1 MDITT
6 IFCQIDD
13 FCHDF
18 KAEFENHCLPKQSK
32 QRQKK
37 SILSLSEVMTI
48 MVWFHQQKYRSFKD
62 FYTKHVMLHL
72 RSEFPQLPSYNRFV
86 ELQTEAA
93 IPLAMFLH
101 RHRLARPTGVAFVD
115 STPLAV
121 CDNRR
126 IPSHKVFQ
134 EDARRG
140 KTSMGWFYGF
150 KLHIVINDCGELLSC
165 VLSPGNVDDRDRRVM
180 RQLSK
185 TLWGKLVG
193 DRGYIS
199 KQLFETLFS
208 NGITLIT
215 KLKRGMKNKLMPLMD
230 KLLLRKRAVIESVND
245 QLKNICYVE
254 HTRHRSPMNFLA
266 NLYAGLIAYTY
277 LPKKPSVNYDTIFPD
292 ELQMLPIIAL

>member
-1 MDITT
+1 MDIVA

-13 FCHDF
+13 FCHTF
-18 KAEFENHCLPKQSK
+18 KAEFENHCLPENAQQRKRQS
-32 QRQKK
+32 
-37 SILSLSEVMTI
+37 LLLMSEVMTI
-48 MVWFHQQKYRSFKD
+48 MVWFHQQKYRTLKD

-72 RSEFPQLPSYNRFV
+72 RSEFPTLPSYNRFV
-86 ELQTEAA
+86 ELQSAVA

-101 RHRLARPTGVAFVD
+101 CTRMARPTGVAFVD

-121 CDNRR
+121 CDNHR
-126 IPSHKVFQ
+126 ISGHKVFQ
-134 EDARRG
+134 DNARRG

-150 KLHIVINDCGELLSC
+150 KLHIVVSDCGELLSC
-165 VLSPGNVDDRDRRVM
+165 ALSPGNVDDRAPQVM
-180 RQLSK
+180 KQLTA

-199 KQLFETLFS
+199 KQLFEVLFTK
-208 NGITLIT
+208 GITLIT
-215 KLKRGMKNKLMPLMD
+215 KLKKGMKNKLMPFVD

-245 QLKNICYVE
+245 ELKNSCYVE

-277 LPKKPSVNYDTIFPD
+277 APKKPSVNYDTFIPD
-292 ELQMLPIIAL
+292 EMLMLPIIAL